1 MTSGTTEYT
10 PDQVLEMCWQYMS
23 KASKT
28 FVSENEKI
36 NKRLAKSGITPAEFV
51 MFSMRREQIEL
62 LAAEVSVNL

>member
-1 MTSGTTEYT
+1 
-10 PDQVLEMCWQYMS
+10 MS